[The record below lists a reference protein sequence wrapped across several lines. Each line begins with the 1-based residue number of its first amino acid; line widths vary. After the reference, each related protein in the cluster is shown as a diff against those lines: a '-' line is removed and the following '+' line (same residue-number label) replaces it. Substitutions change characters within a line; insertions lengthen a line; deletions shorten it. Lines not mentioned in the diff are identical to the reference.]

1 LKLAR
6 WLILIGS
13 LLLLFG
19 AILHLYG
26 YTFIM
31 PRIAATDAGPEI
43 LNVFKALWWSLSV
56 PGIVLCPLIIWVSRL
71 PNGRGLVLLCTI
83 IPAATG
89 ILLFLFLGWFIG
101 SIIFG
106 IATVLLLAGGL
117 TLPANAGRATNS
129 RSLAD

>member
-1 LKLAR
+1 MKAAR
-6 WLILIGS
+6 LLIWIGS

-43 LNVFKALWWSLSV
+43 RNVFKALWWSMSV
-56 PGIVLCPLIIWVSRL
+56 PGIVLCPLLIWVSRL
-71 PNGRGLVLLCTI
+71 PNGRGLVLLCTV

-89 ILLFLFLGWFIG
+89 LLLFCFLGWFIG
-101 SIIFG
+101 SIIFS
-106 IATVLLLAGGL
+106 IATLLLLVGGL
-117 TLPANAGRATNS
+117 MLPRGTAS
-129 RSLAD
+129 Q